1 MALNVGYVAR
11 ETGQNLGRN
20 PTLTIASVV
29 TVAIALTLAGVAL
42 LVSEGVDGVAGK
54 FRDDVD
60 IIIFLDPEVT
70 QEQVTALQRSLDD
83 NPEVREATYVD
94 REEAFAEAQELFADE
109 PTMRDLLR
117 PEDVPTSFRVKPTN
131 PDSDSVQAL
140 RGVFENEAG
149 VEQVQSAQDAIRAIQ
164 ELSKKLNL
172 GVFLA
177 SAVSAGI
184 AILLIYNTIRTAMFA
199 RRREIEV
206 MKLVGATNWFI
217 RVPFI
222 LEGMIQALLGG
233 ILAIGLLL
241 GLNSILFQ
249 ALAKEE
255 YLELFQNFDF
265 SMGTVIGQSV
275 PLVLAGALIGA
286 VGSGFAVGR
295 FLDV

>member
-29 TVAIALTLAGVAL
+29 TVAVALTLAGVAL
-42 LVSEGVDGVAGK
+42 LVREGVDGLSGR
-54 FRDDVD
+54 FRNDVD
-60 IIIFLDPEVT
+60 IIIFLEPDVT
-70 QEQVTALQRSLDD
+70 QDQIDTLQRSLDD

-94 REEAFAEAQELFADE
+94 RDEAFEEAQDLFEDE
-109 PTMRDLLR
+109 PTMQELLR

-131 PDSDSVQAL
+131 PDPESVRAL
-140 RGVFENEAG
+140 RSVFENEAG
-149 VEQVQSAQDAIRAIQ
+149 VLEVESAQEAIKAIK
-164 ELSKKLNL
+164 ELSDKLNL

-177 SAVSAGI
+177 SAVSSGI

-233 ILAIGLLL
+233 LLAIGLLL
-241 GLNSILFQ
+241 GLNSVLFQ
-249 ALAKEE
+249 SLANED
-255 YLELFQNFDF
+255 YLELFAEFDF
-265 SMGTVIGQSV
+265 TIGTVIGQSAG
-275 PLVLAGALIGA
+275 LVVAGALIGA

>member
-29 TVAIALTLAGVAL
+29 TVAVALTLAGVAL
-42 LVSEGVDGVAGK
+42 LVGEAVDGLSGK
-54 FRDDVD
+54 FRNDVD
-60 IIIFLDPEVT
+60 IIIFLEPEAT
-70 QEQVTALQRSLDD
+70 EEQIDALQRSLDD
-83 NPEVREATYVD
+83 NPEVREATYVG
-94 REEAFAEAQELFADE
+94 REEAFEEAQELFEDE
-109 PTMRDLLR
+109 PTMRDLLT

-131 PDSDSVQAL
+131 ADSDSVEAL
-140 RGVFENEAG
+140 RNIFENEAG
-149 VEQVQSAQDAIRAIQ
+149 VLRVESALDAIRAIQ
-164 ELSKKLNL
+164 ELSEKLSW

-177 SAVSAGI
+177 SAVSGGI
-184 AILLIYNTIRTAMFA
+184 AVLLIYNTIRTAMFA

-222 LEGMIQALLGG
+222 LEGMIQAILGG
-233 ILAIGLLL
+233 LLAIGLLL
-241 GLNSILFQ
+241 TLNAVVFQ
-249 ALAKEE
+249 ALANEE
-255 YLELFQNFDF
+255 YLDLFAEFDF
-265 SMGTVIGQSV
+265 SVGTVVGQSL
-275 PLVLAGALIGA
+275 PLVILGAFIGA

>member
-1 MALNVGYVAR
+1 MALNIGYVSR

-29 TVAIALTLAGVAL
+29 TVAVALTLAGVAL
-42 LVSEGVDGVAGK
+42 LVREGVDGLSGR
-54 FRDDVD
+54 FRNDVD
-60 IIIFLDPEVT
+60 IIIFLEPDVT
-70 QEQVTALQRSLDD
+70 EEQIDGLQQSLDD
-83 NPEVREATYVD
+83 NPEVREATYID
-94 REEAFAEAQELFADE
+94 RDAAFKEAQELFEGE
-109 PTMRDLLR
+109 PTMQEILR

-131 PDSDSVQAL
+131 PDSDSVAAL

-149 VEQVQSAQDAIRAIQ
+149 VLRVESAQDAIKAIQ
-164 ELSKKLNL
+164 ELSEKLNV

-177 SAVSAGI
+177 SFVSAGI

-233 ILAIGLLL
+233 FLAIGLLL
-241 GLNSILFQ
+241 ALNSVLFQ
-249 ALAKEE
+249 SLAKEE
-255 YLELFQNFDF
+255 YLELFSEFDF
-265 SMGTVIGQSV
+265 SVGLVVGQSV
-275 PLVLAGALIGA
+275 PLVIGGAFIGAL
-286 VGSGFAVGR
+286 GSGFAVGR

>member
-42 LVSEGVDGVAGK
+42 LVSEGVDGLSGQ

-60 IIIFLDPEVT
+60 IIIFLEPDVT
-70 QEQVTALQRSLDD
+70 ESQISSLQRSLDD
-83 NPEVREATYVD
+83 NPEVRSANFVD
-94 REEAFAEAQELFADE
+94 QEEAFEEAKELFKEDRTTLE
-109 PTMRDLLR
+109 LLR
-117 PEDVPTSFRVKPTN
+117 EEDVPPSFRVKPTN
-131 PDSDSVQAL
+131 PDPNSVLAL
-140 RGVFENEAG
+140 REVFQDEAG
-149 VEQVQSAQDAIRAIQ
+149 VYQVVSAQETIKAIQ
-164 ELSKKLNL
+164 DLSDKLNL

-177 SAVSAGI
+177 STVSAGI

-222 LEGMIQALLGG
+222 LEGMVQALLGG
-233 ILAIGLLL
+233 FLAIGLLL
-241 GLNSILFQ
+241 GLNSVLFRS
-249 ALAKEE
+249 LAEE
-255 YLELFQNFDF
+255 DNLAIFETFDF
-265 SMGTVIGQSV
+265 PVSTVVGQSIWLVVGGAVIG
-275 PLVLAGALIGA
+275 AL
-286 VGSGFAVGR
+286 GSGFAVGR

>member
-29 TVAIALTLAGVAL
+29 TVAVALTLAGVAL
-42 LVSEGVDGVAGK
+42 LVREGVDGLSGK
-54 FRDDVD
+54 FRNDVD
-60 IIIFLDPEVT
+60 IIIFLEPDVT
-70 QEQVTALQRSLDD
+70 EEQIDALQRTLDD

-109 PTMRDLLR
+109 PTMQELLR

-131 PDSDSVQAL
+131 PDSDSVVAL
-140 RGVFENEAG
+140 RGVFQNEAG
-149 VEQVQSAQDAIRAIQ
+149 VLDVESAQDAIKAIQ
-164 ELSKKLNL
+164 ELSEKLNL

-177 SAVSAGI
+177 SFVSAGI

-233 ILAIGLLL
+233 FLAIGLLL
-241 GLNSILFQ
+241 ALNSVLFQ
-249 ALAKEE
+249 SLAKEE
-255 YLELFQNFDF
+255 YLELFAEFDF
-265 SMGTVIGQSV
+265 SVATVVGQSV
-275 PLVLAGALIGA
+275 PLVLAGAIIGA

>member
-29 TVAIALTLAGVAL
+29 TVAIALTLAGVSL
-42 LVSEGVDGVAGK
+42 LVSRGVDGLSGK

-60 IIIFLDPEVT
+60 IIIFLQPEVS
-70 QEQVTALQRSLDD
+70 QDQIDALQRSLDD

-94 REEAFAEAQELFADE
+94 QDEAFEEAQDLFEDE
-109 PTMRDLLR
+109 PTMQELLR

-131 PDSDSVQAL
+131 PDPESVRAL

-149 VEQVQSAQDAIRAIQ
+149 VLEVESAQEAIKAIQ
-164 ELSKKLNL
+164 ELSNKLRY
-172 GVFLA
+172 GVLFA
-177 SAVSAGI
+177 AAVSAVI
-184 AILLIYNTIRTAMFA
+184 AVLLIYNTIRTAMFA

-222 LEGMIQALLGG
+222 LEGMVQALLGG
-233 ILAIGLLL
+233 LLAAGLLI
-241 GLNSILFQ
+241 GLNSVLFQ
-249 ALAKEE
+249 SLANED
-255 YLELFQNFDF
+255 YLELFAEFDF
-265 SMGTVIGQSV
+265 STSTVIGQSI
-275 PLVLAGALIGA
+275 PLVVAGALIGA

>member
-29 TVAIALTLAGVAL
+29 TVAIALSLLGVSF
-42 LVSEGVDGVAGK
+42 LVSRGVNGLSGK
-54 FRDDVD
+54 FRNDVD
-60 IIIFLDPEVT
+60 IIIFLTPDVT
-70 QEQVTALQRSLDD
+70 QDQIDALQRSLDD

-94 REEAFAEAQELFADE
+94 RDEAFEEAQELFADE
-109 PTMRDLLR
+109 PTMQELLR

-131 PDSDSVQAL
+131 PDPDSVVAL
-140 RGVFENEAG
+140 RGVFQNEAG
-149 VEQVQSAQDAIRAIQ
+149 VLDVESAQEAIKAIQ
-164 ELSKKLNL
+164 ELSDKLNL

-177 SAVSAGI
+177 SAVSSGI

-222 LEGMIQALLGG
+222 LEGMVQALLGG
-233 ILAIGLLL
+233 FLAVAMLL
-241 GLNSILFQ
+241 GVNSVLFQ
-249 ALAKEE
+249 SLSKEQN
-255 YLELFQNFDF
+255 LEIFRDFDF
-265 SMGTVIGQSV
+265 TVGTVVGSSIWLVIGGIV
-275 PLVLAGALIGA
+275 IGA
-286 VGSGFAVGR
+286 VGSGFAVGK

>member
-29 TVAIALTLAGVAL
+29 TVAVALTLAGVAL
-42 LVSEGVDGVAGK
+42 LVREGVDGLSGR
-54 FRDDVD
+54 FRNDVD
-60 IIIFLDPEVT
+60 IIIFLEPDVT
-70 QEQVTALQRSLDD
+70 QDQIDTLQRSLDD

-94 REEAFAEAQELFADE
+94 RDEAFEEAQDLFEDE
-109 PTMRDLLR
+109 PTMQELLR
-117 PEDVPTSFRVKPTN
+117 PEDIPTSFRVKPTN
-131 PDSDSVQAL
+131 PDPESVRAL
-140 RGVFENEAG
+140 RSVFENEAG
-149 VEQVQSAQDAIRAIQ
+149 VLEVESAQEAIRAIK
-164 ELSKKLNL
+164 ELSDKLNL

-177 SAVSAGI
+177 SAVSSGI

-233 ILAIGLLL
+233 LLAIGLLL
-241 GLNSILFQ
+241 GLNSVLFQ
-249 ALAKEE
+249 SLANED
-255 YLELFQNFDF
+255 YLELFAEFDF
-265 SMGTVIGQSV
+265 TVGTVIGQSAG
-275 PLVLAGALIGA
+275 LVVAGALIGA

-295 FLDV
+295 VQDV

>member
-29 TVAIALTLAGVAL
+29 TVAIALSLLGVSF
-42 LVSEGVDGVAGK
+42 LVSRGVDGLSGK
-54 FRDDVD
+54 FQDDVD
-60 IIIFLDPEVT
+60 IIIFLQPDVT
-70 QEQVTALQRSLDD
+70 EDQIEALQRSLDD

-94 REEAFAEAQELFADE
+94 REEAFAEAQDLFEDE
-109 PTMRDLLR
+109 PTMRELLR

-131 PDSDSVQAL
+131 PDSNSVDAL
-140 RGVFENEAG
+140 RGIFANEAG
-149 VEQVQSAQDAIRAIQ
+149 VLNVESAQDAIKAI
-164 ELSKKLNL
+164 EALSEKLNL
-172 GVFLA
+172 GVRAA
-177 SAVSAGI
+177 SGLSSLI

-222 LEGMIQALLGG
+222 LEGMIQAVLGG
-233 ILAIGLLL
+233 LLAMVMLL
-241 GLNSILFQ
+241 GLNRILFQ
-249 ALAKEE
+249 ALADEQ
-255 YLELFQNFDF
+255 YLGFFTEFDF
-265 SMGTVIGQSV
+265 SMGTIIGTSL
-275 PLVLAGALIGA
+275 PLILAGALLGA

>member
-109 PTMRDLLR
+109 PTMAELLR